1 MKLNKLIIA
10 ALAMLLHIVAYA
22 ETRGIAQQ
30 DPATLKLTVL
40 DASGLP
46 VIGAAVMKADGSGE
60 ITDLDGVCIITLSGS
75 DESLTVVCM
84 GYQTK
89 TVTIGTASEMTVRL
103 EEDNQLLSESVVVG
117 YGVQKK
123 VNLTGAVAAVDQEQ
137 LSDRPVASVGQ
148 ALQGVVPNLN
158 ITNTSGRPGASSN
171 FNIRGNTSPNG
182 GNPLILVDG
191 VETDLSRI
199 NSNDIASISVLKDA
213 SSAKRSYDS
222 IRTLCIFRT
231 IIRSKQN

>member
-22 ETRGIAQQ
+22 ETSGIAQQ